1 MAHEQRILQRALLAL
16 LLLFVPRI
24 AHADTTTLICTNPSS
39 GTTWDLKVDFDHH
52 MVNSFPA
59 EISDQSITW
68 QDTLHGGIY
77 EYDRIS
83 GNMTMRGP
91 SSTGGYFLYYR
102 CRERK

>member
-1 MAHEQRILQRALLAL
+1 MELSILPRALLAL
-16 LLLFVPRI
+16 LLSSVPII
-24 AHADTTTLICTNPSS
+24 AHADEMVLTCTNPSS
-39 GTTWDLKVDFDHH
+39 GTTWEMKVDLVKHTVD
-52 MVNSFPA
+52 SYPA
-59 EISDQSITW
+59 DISDRSLTW
-68 QDTLHGGIY
+68 QDTRRGGIY

>member
-1 MAHEQRILQRALLAL
+1 M
-16 LLLFVPRI
+16 
-24 AHADTTTLICTNPSS
+24 
-39 GTTWDLKVDFDHH
+39 KVDLVKRTVD
-52 MVNSFPA
+52 SYPA
-59 EISDQSITW
+59 DISDRSITW
-68 QDTLHGGIY
+68 QDTRRGGIY

>member
-1 MAHEQRILQRALLAL
+1 VELSILPRAVLAL
-16 LLLFVPRI
+16 SLSSVPII
-24 AHADTTTLICTNPSS
+24 AHADEIVLACTNPSS
-39 GTTWDLKVDFDHH
+39 GTTWEMKVDLVKRTVD
-52 MVNSFPA
+52 SYPA
-59 EISDQSITW
+59 DISDRSITW
-68 QDTLHGGIY
+68 QDTRRGGIY

>member
-1 MAHEQRILQRALLAL
+1 MELSILPRAVLAL
-16 LLLFVPRI
+16 SLSSVPII
-24 AHADTTTLICTNPSS
+24 AHADEIVLACTNPSS
-39 GTTWDLKVDFDHH
+39 GTTWEMKVDLVKRT
-52 MVNSFPA
+52 VNSYPA
-59 EISDQSITW
+59 DISDRSITW
-68 QDTLHGGIY
+68 QDTRRGGIY